1 MKFIIP
7 KNRVSNLM
15 ENLLKEDRDYML
27 PQNHPMIK
35 VIRGSF
41 GREPFIFNTSYAAPF
56 AEDDSYVDV
65 KIVYS
70 IPEINLWKKDDMY
83 EGTIYILVE
92 KIILSL
98 GGYSYQ
104 VYGYHDIPTW
114 IWDDLQDH
122 LTDNIN
128 DWNLPVEVDFNLEIK
143 KRNT

>member
-7 KNRVSNLM
+7 ENKINSIVK
-15 ENLLKEDRDYML
+15 NLLNEDRSYLL

-41 GREPFIFNTSYAAPF
+41 GKEPFSYNTSYAEPF
-56 AEDDSYVDV
+56 SEDNSYIDV

-98 GGYSYQ
+98 GEYSDQ

-122 LTDNIN
+122 LGDNIN
-128 DWNLPVEVDFNLEIK
+128 DWNLPVECDVNIEVKKKEI
-143 KRNT
+143 

>member
-15 ENLLKEDRDYML
+15 GNLIKEDRDYML

-41 GREPFIFNTSYAAPF
+41 GKEPFIFNTSYEAPF

-65 KIVYS
+65 KIIYS
-70 IPEINLWKKDDMY
+70 IPEINLRKEDDTY
-83 EGTIYILVE
+83 IGTIYILVE

-98 GGYSYQ
+98 GEDVDQ
-104 VYGYHDIPTW
+104 VYGYNDIPTW
-114 IWDDLQDH
+114 IWDDLLDH
-122 LTDNIN
+122 LADNIN
-128 DWNLPVEVDFNLEIK
+128 DWNLPVEVDFDLEIK
-143 KRNT
+143 KRNA

>member
-7 KNRVSNLM
+7 ENRINLIIKNLI
-15 ENLLKEDRDYML
+15 KEDRDYML

-56 AEDDSYVDV
+56 TEDDSYVDV

-98 GGYSYQ
+98 GGYSDQ

-122 LTDNIN
+122 SDDNIN
-128 DWNLPVEVDFNLEIK
+128 DWNLPVEVDFNIEIK
-143 KRNT
+143 KKNP